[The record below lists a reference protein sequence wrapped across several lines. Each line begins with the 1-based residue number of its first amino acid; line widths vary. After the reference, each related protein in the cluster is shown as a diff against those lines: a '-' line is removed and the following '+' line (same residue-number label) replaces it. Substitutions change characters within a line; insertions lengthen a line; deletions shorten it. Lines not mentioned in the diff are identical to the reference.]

1 MQRKLWLWAFLVWLP
16 LACSPSPR
24 SPEMYPRPKTVA
36 VLPFEAACPGGETGY
51 FACPVRSIIKGEI
64 APGAAEFM
72 DALLRERL
80 AGKPAFRFVSRDELE
95 TLLEKVLVETVSPS
109 RNEILKALGR
119 ALGTEAI
126 LYGKVFRFRERK
138 GRSYAV
144 REPASVAFALVLF
157 RSKDGRILWK
167 GWFDETQRPLSENL
181 FKIKLYG
188 GVKWLTARQL
198 AEKGLERV
206 LSDFPYPGGE

>member
-1 MQRKLWLWAFLVWLP
+1 
-16 LACSPSPR
+16 
-24 SPEMYPRPKTVA
+24 
-36 VLPFEAACPGGETGY
+36 
-51 FACPVRSIIKGEI
+51 
-64 APGAAEFM
+64 M
-72 DALLRERL
+72 DALLREKL

-95 TLLEKVLVETVSPS
+95 ILLEKVLAETAAPS
-109 RNEILKALGR
+109 RTEILKALGR

-157 RSKDGRILWK
+157 KSKDGRILWK

-181 FKIKLYG
+181 FKIRLYG

-198 AEKGLERV
+198 AERGLERV
-206 LSDFPYPGGE
+206 RSDFPYPGGE